1 LASAPADTR
10 PAAWTAYDEVPYP
23 GYPYPQT
30 HPDRLATSGRLFGMT
45 PAPVERCR
53 VLELGCG
60 DGGNL
65 IPMAYGLPES
75 SFVGIDLASSAVA
88 KGQARAGALGLDNVE
103 LVCRDLADYGPAL
116 GSFDFIVA
124 HGVYSWVS
132 DAVRDE
138 LLALCARA
146 LAPDGIA
153 FVSYNAL
160 PGGHMRT
167 MLREMMLF
175 HARGT
180 GTPRGQVERARGL
193 LRVLA
198 EAHAGSGGYRGMLT
212 EQLERTERQSDA
224 AILHD
229 DLAAQSRPLYFHEFA
244 AHAARHGFQ
253 YLAEAD
259 FFEMHAGT
267 SSPSVIAALDELGD
281 NVLAREQYLDFLK
294 CRMYRQTLLCRAD
307 VRLERQLAPAVAAG
321 FLVTSQARPADPGA
335 NLRDR
340 SVVEFRDPR
349 GTALRTDEPLIKLAL
364 ERLASSWPR
373 AVPFDE
379 LLHGARDAVSVADA
393 PRAPRDATH
402 VLGESILRGYAAD
415 VVQLHVYQPRFADVP
430 GRYPCASALARL
442 QAECGEPLTT
452 LRHTS
457 VRVDDDAGRR
467 LVTLLDGTRDR
478 HALVE
483 AMFGQEEGE
492 SDLAAKL
499 EAKVRDLARLALLE
513 A

>member
-1 LASAPADTR
+1 LASAPADIR

-23 GYPYPQT
+23 GFPYPQT
-30 HPDRLATSGRLFGMT
+30 HPDRLATVGKLFGMA
-45 PAPVERCR
+45 PAPVARCR

-75 SFVGIDLASSAVA
+75 GFVGIDLASRAVA
-88 KGQARAGALGLDNVE
+88 KGQARARALGLDNIE
-103 LVCRDLADYGPAL
+103 LICADLVDTGQAP

-138 LLALCARA
+138 LLAVCAKA

-180 GTPRGQVERARGL
+180 DTPSERVDRARGL
-193 LRVLA
+193 LRMLA
-198 EAHAGSGGYRGMLT
+198 EAHAGSDGYRGMLA
-212 EQLERTERQSDA
+212 EQLERTGRQSDA

-229 DLAAQSRPLYFHEFA
+229 DLAADSRPFYFHEFA
-244 AHAARHGFQ
+244 ARAARHGLQ

-267 SSPSVIAALDELGD
+267 SSPALIAALDELGD
-281 NVLAREQYLDFLK
+281 DVLAREQYLDFLK
-294 CRMYRQTLLCRAD
+294 CRLYRQTLLCRAD
-307 VRLERQLAPAVAAG
+307 VRLERRLTPEVAAG
-321 FLVTSQARPADPGA
+321 FLITSQARPAEGA
-335 NLRDR
+335 NLRDG

-349 GTALRTDEPLIKLAL
+349 GTAIRTDGPLIKLAL
-364 ERLASSWPR
+364 ERLADSWPR
-373 AVPFDE
+373 AVAFDE
-379 LLHGARDAVSVADA
+379 LLRGARDAVSAADA
-393 PRAPRDATH
+393 PRPSRDAAQ
-402 VLGESILRGYAAD
+402 VLGDSILRGYAAD
-415 VVQLHVYQPRFADVP
+415 VVQLHVDQPRFADVP
-430 GRYPCASALARL
+430 GRHPRASALARL
-442 QAECGEPLTT
+442 QAACGEPLTT
-452 LRHTS
+452 LRHAS
-457 VRVDDDAGRR
+457 VRVDDAAGRR
-467 LVTLLDGTRDR
+467 LVMLLDGSRDR

-483 AMFGQEEGE
+483 AMSGQGEGE
-492 SDLAAKL
+492 GDLPAKL
-499 EAKVRDLARLALLE
+499 EAKLRDLARLALLE
-513 A
+513 Q